1 MSTLP
6 LLLAAVLATN
16 GVNKAES
23 LARITSDTT
32 YYDRKEGIAVFKG
45 HVHVGDSDYQM
56 DARRA
61 IVFMTPSNTLSRIA
75 ATGAVALT
83 NGTKRAYGE
92 KVTYHRDNGLIVL
105 HGAEGAPALV
115 LDESPEGDRSVRG
128 RKIRFWINRE
138 QVEVVEADLSAPKPA
153 GKKGG
158 FSLPGMGK

>member
-1 MSTLP
+1 M
-6 LLLAAVLATN
+6 
-16 GVNKAES
+16 
-23 LARITSDTT
+23 
-32 YYDRKEGIAVFKG
+32 
-45 HVHVGDSDYQM
+45 
-56 DARRA
+56 
-61 IVFMTPSNTLSRIA
+61 
-75 ATGAVALT
+75 
-83 NGTKRAYGE
+83 
-92 KVTYHRDNGLIVL
+92 TYHRDNGLIVL